1 MNQTREGYTYT
12 RGWGIPAA
20 TTIFGSVFALG
31 GAYLILSDLFRQV
44 GASASAIIII
54 ISALCGG
61 GGILLTLVVVA
72 IAHQIREPKIQVQA
86 QAPIPAQYEILPAL
100 RRPPALLPASGAL
113 TRYQSAPM
121 ASDTVELRMA
131 DGHGE
136 VVALAAV
143 EAVLAMNPVRRPKGW
158 PHSNESYS
166 WIKRWAIENRY
177 LRADEG
183 RAGEWI
189 DREKMR
195 SVVRAWTER

>member
-1 MNQTREGYTYT
+1 MGVMLVL
-12 RGWGIPAA
+12 GAA
-20 TTIFGSVFALG
+20 WV
-31 GAYLILSDLFRQV
+31 ILADLFRQV
-44 GASASAIIII
+44 GSSASAVIVIL
-54 ISALCGG
+54 SATCGVSG
-61 GGILLTLVVVA
+61 VLLALVVVA
-72 IAHQIREPKIQVQA
+72 ITHQIREPKAQV
-86 QAPIPAQYEILPAL
+86 QAPIPASYEILPAP
-100 RRPPALLPASGAL
+100 RRAPALLPASGAL

-121 ASDTVELRMA
+121 ASDMVELRMA

-136 VVALAAV
+136 MVALAAV

-195 SVVRAWTER
+195 QVVHAWTDR

>member
-1 MNQTREGYTYT
+1 MNQSQNGYSYQ
-12 RGWGIPAA
+12 RGWAVP
-20 TTIFGSVFALG
+20 ALG
-31 GAYLILSDLFRQV
+31 VLGGIVFVFGGGWLILSSLFSEV
-44 GASASAIIII
+44 GTKAAATIVMIAGS
-54 ISALCGG
+54 CGVS
-61 GGILLTLVVVA
+61 GILLALVVVA
-72 IAHQIREPKIQVQA
+72 IVHQIREPKVQVQA
-86 QAPIPAQYEILPAL
+86 PIQTQYEILPPP
-100 RRPPALLPASGAL
+100 RRAPALLPASGAL

-121 ASDTVELRMA
+121 ASDMVELRMA

-136 VVALAAV
+136 MVALAAV
-143 EAVLAMNPVRRPKGW
+143 EMVLAMNPVRRPKGW

-195 SVVRAWTER
+195 QVVHAWTDR

>member
-1 MNQTREGYTYT
+1 MNQSQNGYSYQ
-12 RGWGIPAA
+12 RGWAVPALGVIGGI
-20 TTIFGSVFALG
+20 VFALG
-31 GAYLILSDLFRQV
+31 GSWLVLSSLFTEVGTRAAATIVILSTSCLV
-44 GASASAIIII
+44 GGV
-54 ISALCGG
+54 ALA
-61 GGILLTLVVVA
+61 LVVVA
-72 IAHQIREPKIQVQA
+72 LTNQIREQKVQVQA
-86 QAPIPAQYEILPAL
+86 PIQTQYEILPPP
-100 RRPPALLPASGAL
+100 RRAPALLPASGAL

-121 ASDTVELRMA
+121 ASDMVELRMA

-136 VVALAAV
+136 MVALAAV
-143 EAVLAMNPVRRPKGW
+143 EMVLAMNPVRRPKGW

-195 SVVRAWTER
+195 QVVHAWTDR

>member
-1 MNQTREGYTYT
+1 MNQQTGYTQT
-12 RGWGIPAA
+12 SRGWGVPFLGIVMGVMLVLGAA
-20 TTIFGSVFALG
+20 WV
-31 GAYLILSDLFRQV
+31 ILADLFRQV
-44 GASASAIIII
+44 GSSASAVIVIL
-54 ISALCGG
+54 SATCGVSG
-61 GGILLTLVVVA
+61 VLLALVVVA
-72 IAHQIREPKIQVQA
+72 ITHQIREPKAQV
-86 QAPIPAQYEILPAL
+86 QAPIPASYEILPAP
-100 RRPPALLPASGAL
+100 RRAPALLPASGAL

-121 ASDTVELRMA
+121 ASDMVELRMA

-136 VVALAAV
+136 MVALAAV

-195 SVVRAWTER
+195 QVVHAWTDR